1 MSSMQ
6 LEPAPPCSSPIVRM
20 PAAMA
25 AEMDCRL
32 PEAASRAAAQDGAP
46 AP

>member
-6 LEPAPPCSSPIVRM
+6 LEPAPPWSSPIARM

-25 AEMDCRL
+25 DEMEDRL
-32 PEAASRAAAQDGAP
+32 PEAASRAAAHDGAP
-46 AP
+46 EP